1 MLDKETEELI
11 RTPRCG
17 VEDVL
22 EEELVDNQEI
32 LEVGGEEKDT
42 YFPVERRRKRYALQ
56 GSRWRTKSLTYKIGK
71 YASAI
76 SRSEVRASSS
86 PPHQLQ
92 SCSWTARSARP
103 SRCGRPPQASP
114 SDRAAAVSTSRS
126 GTTPQEGIKLN
137 DAGLKRGPTGTR
149 ITLMAPEVG
158 SRISQ
163 NVGALSLSLTGVVA
177 HAFFPEF
184 GGDAHFDDKE
194 YWTVNKYTVGRNGDF
209 V

>member
-32 LEVGGEEKDT
+32 LEVGGEENDT

-76 SRSEVRASSS
+76 SRSEVTASCR
-86 PPHQLQ
+86 LL
-92 SCSWTARSARP
+92 T
-103 SRCGRPPQASP
+103 SP
-114 SDRAAAVSTSRS
+114 SLAA
-126 GTTPQEGIKLN
+126 GQPGPQGLL
-137 DAGLKRGPTGTR
+137 DVAGSLGPHLQTEQR
-149 ITLMAPEVG
+149 QCQHRDQVQRRE
-158 SRISQ
+158 SES
-163 NVGALSLSLTGVVA
+163 N
-177 HAFFPEF
+177 
-184 GGDAHFDDKE
+184 
-194 YWTVNKYTVGRNGDF
+194 
-209 V
+209 

>member
-76 SRSEVRASSS
+76 SRSEVTASCPIQNTVVQSIELQRTRGWLQES
-86 PPHQLQ
+86 P
-92 SCSWTARSARP
+92 
-103 SRCGRPPQASP
+103 
-114 SDRAAAVSTSRS
+114 
-126 GTTPQEGIKLN
+126 E
-137 DAGLKRGPTGTR
+137 
-149 ITLMAPEVG
+149 
-158 SRISQ
+158 
-163 NVGALSLSLTGVVA
+163 
-177 HAFFPEF
+177 
-184 GGDAHFDDKE
+184 
-194 YWTVNKYTVGRNGDF
+194 
-209 V
+209 